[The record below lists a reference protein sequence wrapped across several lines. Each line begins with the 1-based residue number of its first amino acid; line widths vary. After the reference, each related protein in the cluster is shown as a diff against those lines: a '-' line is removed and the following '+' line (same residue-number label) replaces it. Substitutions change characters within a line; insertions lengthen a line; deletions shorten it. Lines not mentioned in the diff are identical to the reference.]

1 MLSFASFAFCCL
13 QLPVFS
19 GYLDSHRDITQL
31 CGTGFYCSWAACNY
45 FLADWAG
52 LGSQELCGFLWGPHW
67 PLIRLTF
74 EAGDCLEGSKP
85 RTLHQCSSG
94 RGAGRGR
101 ALQASRGWGKP
112 RVFSLLSGQL
122 DATVLFKS
130 FSIWLFIEMG
140 RGVIWYSLPLVP
152 SLHEVDIL

>member
-19 GYLDSHRDITQL
+19 GYLDSHKDITQL
-31 CGTGFYCSWAACNY
+31 CGTGFYCSWAAYNY

-52 LGSQELCGFLWGPHW
+52 LGSQEMCGFLWGPHW

-74 EAGDCLEGSKP
+74 EAGDCLERSKP
-85 RTLHQCSSG
+85 RTLHQSSSG

-101 ALQASRGWGKP
+101 ALQTSRGWGKLH
-112 RVFSLLSGQL
+112 VFSLLSGQL
-122 DATVLFKS
+122 DPTVLSKS
-130 FSIWLFIEMG
+130 FSFGLFREMG
-140 RGVIWYSLPLVP
+140 RCIIWYRLSLVP
-152 SLHEVDIL
+152 SLPEVDVL